1 MLRIKVS
8 AVEVDQPVAGAGA
21 LDSITIQG
29 FIENRSQDATESEFS
44 KENLNSNFILITEKE
59 FQEKLASKQG
69 RKSNPLMVNFEEY
82 T

>member
-8 AVEVDQPVAGAGA
+8 TAEVDQPAAGAGA
-21 LDSITIQG
+21 LDSIRIEG

-69 RKSNPLMVNFEEY
+69 RRSNPLMLNFEEY
-82 T
+82 N